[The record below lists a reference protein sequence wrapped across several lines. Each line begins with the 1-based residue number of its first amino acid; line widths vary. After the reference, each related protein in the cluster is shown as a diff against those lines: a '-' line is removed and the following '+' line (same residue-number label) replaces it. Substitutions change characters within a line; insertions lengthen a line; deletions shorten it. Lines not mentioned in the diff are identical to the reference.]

1 MVKCL
6 IIEKRSKVQCLPI
19 LKTDW
24 YFDLIIKNYHQKH
37 KWKNISPLFHPDV
50 FRSFSVALPFLIVR
64 DFYTE
69 YFLLINWMTIRLF
82 LTLGPP
88 CHRSQPSPWLDLLKT
103 YSYDS
108 ILINIYKPTPTTQ
121 ILIIYICK
129 SQKILFHIRSLV
141 RLSPTKEGKR
151 SIVIVCVCVC
161 VEKMSNQGTSQLE
174 DEVDQLP
181 GFRFHPTDE
190 ELVAFYLRRKV
201 DKKTIS
207 MELIKQIDIYK
218 HDPWDL
224 PSMD

>member
-1 MVKCL
+1 M
-6 IIEKRSKVQCLPI
+6 
-19 LKTDW
+19 
-24 YFDLIIKNYHQKH
+24 IKNYHQKH
-37 KWKNISPLFHPDV
+37 TWKNISPLSHPDV

-88 CHRSQPSPWLDLLKT
+88 CHHSQPSPWLDLLKT

-121 ILIIYICK
+121 VLINIYIYIYIYK

-151 SIVIVCVCVC
+151 SIVIVCVWRRWVTKALVSWRMKLINCPDFDFIRQM
-161 VEKMSNQGTSQLE
+161 KNSSRFIFAGKLIRKQSAWSSSNRLISTN
-174 DEVDQLP
+174 
-181 GFRFHPTDE
+181 
-190 ELVAFYLRRKV
+190 
-201 DKKTIS
+201 TIHG
-207 MELIKQIDIYK
+207 IFQVWIN
-218 HDPWDL
+218 
-224 PSMD
+224 

>member
-1 MVKCL
+1 M
-6 IIEKRSKVQCLPI
+6 
-19 LKTDW
+19 
-24 YFDLIIKNYHQKH
+24 IKNYHQKH
-37 KWKNISPLFHPDV
+37 TWKNISPLSHPDV

-88 CHRSQPSPWLDLLKT
+88 CHHSQPSLWLDLLKT

-121 ILIIYICK
+121 VLINIYIYIYIYK